1 MKIAPIYMTKRMLV
15 NRLNKRNAKIAS
27 DYVEI
32 AKNLP
37 SQSMDTLNKFRLSL
51 AKFARRNH
59 CQLSF
64 SKDENGTRMDVL
76 RNHLHWYQDN
86 DNTPLF
92 PLIYSV
98 FKKEGGISLPH
109 AIEPKNVI
117 SAIKKGAKAIIENI
131 KDKRTTHFHS
141 LPEIK
146 EG

>member
-1 MKIAPIYMTKRMLV
+1 MKIAPIYMTKQMLV

-27 DYVEI
+27 EYIEI
-32 AKNLP
+32 EKNLP
-37 SQSMDTLNKFRLSL
+37 SQSMDTINKFRLSL

-59 CQLSF
+59 CKLSF

-86 DNTPLF
+86 DHTRVF
-92 PLIYSV
+92 PLIYSI

-117 SAIKKGAKAIIENI
+117 SAIKKGVKTIIENI
-131 KDKRTTHFHS
+131 KDQRTTHFHFPS
-141 LPEIK
+141 EIK